1 MKLSG
6 SEWAIMD
13 ILWTGEQ
20 FALKDITGALVEING
35 WSRNTVH
42 TYLKRMEAKGL
53 VSIEK
58 GSQKPYS
65 AAVSKEECAKEE
77 RQELLS
83 KVYDGSAGDLLV
95 AFLKE
100 SHISAK
106 ERDRLRK
113 LLDEM
118 EV

>member
-1 MKLSG
+1 MKLSD
-6 SEWAIMD
+6 SEWAVMD
-13 ILWTGEQ
+13 ILWTGGA
-20 FALKDITGALVEING
+20 FALKDITGALVEVNG

-53 VSIEK
+53 VSIDK
-58 GSQKPYS
+58 GAQKPYS
-65 AAVSKEECAKEE
+65 AAVSKETCAKEE
-77 RQELLS
+77 REELLS
-83 KVYDGSAGDLLV
+83 KVYDGAAGELLV

-106 ERDRLRK
+106 ERDRLRE